1 MSSFWGKAQ
10 IYRAPE
16 EKSALYELDRFEE
29 KWGKKYPVVIKQW
42 RDNWTGLRTFFEFPQ
57 EIRTIIYTTNAVE
70 ALHRQFR
77 KVTKA
82 KTQFPNDE
90 ALTKMLY
97 LAYKG
102 ISKKWTMPVRN
113 WAMVISQFVVTFQER
128 LKAYV

>member
-1 MSSFWGKAQ
+1 MIYKA
-10 IYRAPE
+10 PSE
-16 EKSALYELDRFEE
+16 ESALFELDKMEE
-29 KWGKKYPVVIKQW
+29 KWAKKYPVVIKQW
-42 RDNWTGLRTFFEFPQ
+42 RDNWAGLRTFFEFPE
-57 EIRTIIYTTNAVE
+57 EIRTIIYTTNQVE

-82 KTQFPNDE
+82 KGQFPSDE

-113 WAMVISQFVVTFQER
+113 WAFVISQLSVTFAER
-128 LKAYV
+128 LKSFV